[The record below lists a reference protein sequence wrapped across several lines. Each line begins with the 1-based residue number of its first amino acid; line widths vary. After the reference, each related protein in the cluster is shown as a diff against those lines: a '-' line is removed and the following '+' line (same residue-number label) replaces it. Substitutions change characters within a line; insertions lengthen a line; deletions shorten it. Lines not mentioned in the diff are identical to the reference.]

1 MSSSP
6 KERERERVRSFMTSP
21 SPSPAPFRMKEIL
34 QDTVQWFL
42 RELRESGSADEIE
55 KQIVDPILKRILE
68 RLLPY
73 IITSSIIF
81 LFVIIGLV
89 VAIAWFLPARVIRAE
104 T

>member
-1 MSSSP
+1 MTSP
-6 KERERERVRSFMTSP
+6 VRRHVTSP
-21 SPSPAPFRMKEIL
+21 SPSPPPFRIKEIL

-42 RELRESGSADEIE
+42 RELRDSGSADEIE